1 MWEKIVLN
9 LISNAFKFTF
19 KGEIEVSLRQ
29 TATQFELTVRDTGT
43 GIAADEI
50 PKLFER
56 FYRVAGAQGRTH
68 EGSGIGLALVQELT
82 RLHHGS
88 VSVESLYGQGST
100 FKVVIPLGH
109 NHLPAQQIGA
119 ERTQASTALGARPF
133 VEEALRW
140 LPDSDAR
147 NDVRIDD
154 FNTSEHAERPDG
166 ERPRILVVDDN
177 ADMRD
182 YLRRL
187 LGARH
192 RVEAVADGE
201 AALAAIETR
210 VPDLVLTDIMMP
222 RLDGM
227 DLLARLRADPRTN
240 TLPVIFLSARAGE
253 TITSSNRS
261 RPVSLSRASDPQF
274 NWRKCASRRKRLN
287 IFSSASSIIG

>member
-1 MWEKIVLN
+1 M
-9 LISNAFKFTF
+9 
-19 KGEIEVSLRQ
+19 
-29 TATQFELTVRDTGT
+29 
-43 GIAADEI
+43 
-50 PKLFER
+50 
-56 FYRVAGAQGRTH
+56 
-68 EGSGIGLALVQELT
+68 T

-88 VSVESLYGQGST
+88 VSVESLYGHGST
-100 FKVVIPLGH
+100 FKVVIPVGH
-109 NHLPAQQIGA
+109 DHLPAQHIGA

-147 NDVRIDD
+147 SEVRIDD

-192 RVEAVADGE
+192 RVEAVGDGE
-201 AALAAIETR
+201 AALAAINTR

-227 DLLARLRADPRTN
+227 GLLARLRADPRTK

-253 TITSSNRS
+253 ESRIEGLHAGADDYLIKPFSARELVARIKSAIQLAQVRQQAEETNISSS
-261 RPVSLSRASDPQF
+261 E
-274 NWRKCASRRKRLN
+274 
-287 IFSSASSIIG
+287 SSIIG